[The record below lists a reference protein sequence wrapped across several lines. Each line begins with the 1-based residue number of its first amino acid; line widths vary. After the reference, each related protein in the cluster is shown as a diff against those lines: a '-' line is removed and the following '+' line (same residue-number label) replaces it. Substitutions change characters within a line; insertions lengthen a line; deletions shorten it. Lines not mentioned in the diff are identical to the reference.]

1 MSTQEKVLTKK
12 ELVPLY
18 VESINMMEGLED
30 KEIEQYLEENPR
42 IIPLFE
48 IDVVEIITP
57 YINNENLG
65 TGELNQQ
72 EDPKSLKEFQY
83 QQEAMEREMQ
93 VSQRVKTSVLPELN
107 LARGDSEQKMMLISN
122 DMPPNDKTELVNL
135 LQQYKDMFAWSFEDM
150 KGLDPTFCQHQ
161 IHLNKD
167 AKPMQQ

>member
-48 IDVVEIITP
+48 IDVVEIIIP

-72 EDPKSLKEFQY
+72 EDPKSL
-83 QQEAMEREMQ
+83 
-93 VSQRVKTSVLPELN
+93 
-107 LARGDSEQKMMLISN
+107 
-122 DMPPNDKTELVNL
+122 
-135 LQQYKDMFAWSFEDM
+135 
-150 KGLDPTFCQHQ
+150 
-161 IHLNKD
+161 
-167 AKPMQQ
+167 